1 MILLD
6 LVLDLDI
13 RIYEE
18 TNLSMIED
26 LYGVA
31 KQADV
36 VRGKGQYRR
45 LLVKNTA
52 KTRVSDQFSIS
63 PGMPQIQQICGSFG
77 EVLVQEIKKQSDGV
91 LVKGTVNVQ
100 ILYESAEEEVPC
112 GCLKG
117 ELVFEELL
125 ETAEPVKNTCSCR
138 IAASLEQLS
147 VQAQNEQEAE
157 VRAVVCVKGL
167 ICADCEEEIV
177 TDALLRAPDPE
188 KQANQP
194 GIVVYLAGEGET
206 LWDICKKYDVPMDG
220 MREMNNLTQDEIRPG
235 DQLLIV
241 KGYAVDKEMQIV

>member
-1 MILLD
+1 
-6 LVLDLDI
+6 V
-13 RIYEE
+13 
-18 TNLSMIED
+18 
-26 LYGVA
+26 
-31 KQADV
+31 
-36 VRGKGQYRR
+36 
-45 LLVKNTA
+45 
-52 KTRVSDQFSIS
+52 F
-63 PGMPQIQQICGSFG
+63 
-77 EVLVQEIKKQSDGV
+77 VQEIKKRSDGV

-138 IAASLEQLS
+138 IEASLEQLS

-220 MREMNNLTQDEIRPG
+220 MREMNNLTQDEIHPG

>member
-1 MILLD
+1 MSVAIECQGVREGMLEQIGCSIGHLEIEAKADEDGEERVILLD

-26 LYGVA
+26 LYGVT

-77 EVLVQEIKKQSDGV
+77 EVFVQEIKKQSDGV

-100 ILYESAEEEVPC
+100 ILYESAGGRGSVR
-112 GCLKG
+112 LSKG
-117 ELVFEELL
+117 
-125 ETAEPVKNTCSCR
+125 
-138 IAASLEQLS
+138 
-147 VQAQNEQEAE
+147 
-157 VRAVVCVKGL
+157 RACV
-167 ICADCEEEIV
+167 
-177 TDALLRAPDPE
+177 
-188 KQANQP
+188 
-194 GIVVYLAGEGET
+194 
-206 LWDICKKYDVPMDG
+206 
-220 MREMNNLTQDEIRPG
+220 
-235 DQLLIV
+235 
-241 KGYAVDKEMQIV
+241 

>member
-1 MILLD
+1 M
-6 LVLDLDI
+6 
-13 RIYEE
+13 Y
-18 TNLSMIED
+18 SFSASASK
-26 LYGVA
+26 G
-31 KQADV
+31 AD
-36 VRGKGQYRR
+36 
-45 LLVKNTA
+45 
-52 KTRVSDQFSIS
+52 
-63 PGMPQIQQICGSFG
+63 
-77 EVLVQEIKKQSDGV
+77 DGV

-177 TDALLRAPDPE
+177 TDPD
-188 KQANQP
+188 Q
-194 GIVVYLAGEGET
+194 
-206 LWDICKKYDVPMDG
+206 
-220 MREMNNLTQDEIRPG
+220 
-235 DQLLIV
+235 
-241 KGYAVDKEMQIV
+241 